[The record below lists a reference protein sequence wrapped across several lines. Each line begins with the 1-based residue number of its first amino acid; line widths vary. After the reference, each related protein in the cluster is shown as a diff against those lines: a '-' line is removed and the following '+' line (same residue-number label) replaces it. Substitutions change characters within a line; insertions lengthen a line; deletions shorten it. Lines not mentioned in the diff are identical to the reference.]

1 MDSNNG
7 TSPDNQTAGNVTGES
22 DELIYHAHPLT
33 GNPLFVSS
41 AVEKM
46 FGFTPEEW
54 LKDEK
59 LWERMIHPDDRLRIF
74 REFEEARTRIKDT
87 CFIYRILKRDGTI
100 RWIEDHITWEKDQ
113 DGNPVQITGR
123 MYDIIQRREK
133 EVRKEREHS
142 LLRAVNRLFT
152 ETLTSRTDE
161 EVAQSALAAAKELT
175 GSRSGFVARSD
186 DGRFLVIATSGEE
199 WKVAETPHLLRDVME
214 EWLKSLGIWERILTE
229 RTSLIIN
236 QFALHFHLEMP
247 QGHPPVI
254 SLLAVPLTREEEVY
268 GMIVLADKK
277 EGYDLWDQEAVESF
291 AAVLTE
297 TLMRKKIEH
306 ELTIKDKAIE
316 SSMDGIAIADSKG
329 VITYAN
335 PSFVTMWGYETAEE
349 VIGKAV
355 LDFWKNTQRA
365 QRAVEETIKKGM
377 YVGELRA
384 KRKDGSEFE
393 TRFSARAVEDE
404 NDNILCIM
412 GIFEDITL
420 RKQTELARRKLL
432 YGLRERIKELRCLY
446 TIGEMTREKDT
457 TIDELLERI
466 VRIMPKAFQHP
477 RVTAVRIVLEDLEYE
492 TPGFRETKWLLKKP
506 IVVDGKPKGS
516 VEVCYVKEKPLWDGS
531 PFLEEEDLV
540 VRSVANRVASF
551 LERMRAEARVRTYYA
566 QLEKEVEERTR
577 ELREAQEE
585 LVRKEKLAVM
595 GQLAGSVGHEL
606 RNPLSVIGNSA
617 YFLKMKLDPAD
628 KIIRKHLDI
637 IEENVL
643 KTNNIISGLLGF
655 SKTGVPLLVKTD
667 INKEIVTVLSGIEIP
682 GTITTETILNETLP
696 TVSVDVDQMQ
706 RAILNLILNAIQSM
720 PDGGTLKIQTAQEK
734 GGIRISIQDT
744 GKGISKENLD
754 KIFEPLFT
762 TKPKGIGLGLVIVK
776 NIIEGHGGSIHVKSE
791 VGKGTTFTISL
802 PVQ

>member
-1 MDSNNG
+1 MDLDNG
-7 TSPDNQTAGNVTGES
+7 TSPDSRTAEGVTEES
-22 DELIYHAHPLT
+22 DELIYHAHPVT
-33 GNPLFVSS
+33 GNPFFVSS
-41 AVEKM
+41 EVEKM
-46 FGFTPEEW
+46 FGFTSEEW

-74 REFEEARTRIKDT
+74 KEFEEARMRIKDT
-87 CFIYRILKRDGTI
+87 CFVYRILTRDGTV
-100 RWIEDHITWEKDQ
+100 RWVEDHITWEKDQ
-113 DGNPVQITGR
+113 DGNAVRIAGR
-123 MYDIIQRREK
+123 MYDIIQRRE
-133 EVRKEREHS
+133 EDVRKEREHA

-152 ETLTSRTDE
+152 ETLTCRTDE
-161 EVAQSALAAAKELT
+161 EVAQSALATAKELT
-175 GSRSGFVARSD
+175 GSRSGFVARPAD
-186 DGRFLVIATSGEE
+186 EKFLVIATSGEE
-199 WKVAETPHLLRDVME
+199 WKSAETPHLLRNVME
-214 EWLKSLGIWERILTE
+214 EGLKSLGIWERILTE
-229 RTSLIIN
+229 KISVIIN
-236 QFALHFHLEMP
+236 NFVLQFHLEMP
-247 QGHPPVI
+247 QGHPPVM

-268 GMIVLADKK
+268 GMIVLADK
-277 EGYDLWDQEAVESF
+277 EGGYDLWDQEAVESF

-316 SSMDGIAIADSKG
+316 SSMDGIAMADSKG
-329 VITYAN
+329 VLTYAN
-335 PSFVTMWGYETAEE
+335 PSFVTMWGYETVEE
-349 VIGKAV
+349 VTGKAI
-355 LDFWKNTQRA
+355 LDFWKNKQRA
-365 QRAVEETIKKGM
+365 QKAVEETIKKGK
-377 YVGELRA
+377 YLGELTA

-404 NDNILCIM
+404 NNNILCIM

-432 YGLRERIKELRCLY
+432 RGLRERIKELRCLY
-446 TIGEMTREKDT
+446 TIGEMTRKKDT

-466 VRIMPKAFQHP
+466 VRIMPKAFQYP
-477 RVTAVRIVLEDLEYE
+477 SATVVQIVLEDLKYE
-492 TPGFRETKWLLKKP
+492 TPDFRETEWLLKKP
-506 IVVDGKPKGS
+506 IVVDGKPEGW
-516 VEVCYVKEKPLWDGS
+516 VEVCYVKREPPIDGS

-540 VRSVANRVASF
+540 VRSVAYRVASF
-551 LERMRAEARVRTYYA
+551 VERMRAEERVRTYNI

-628 KIIRKHLDI
+628 KIIRKHLGI

-655 SKTGVPLLVKTD
+655 SKTGAPLLAKTD
-667 INKEIVTVLSGIEIP
+667 INKDIVMVLSGLEIP
-682 GTITTETILNETLP
+682 ETITAETILDETLP

-720 PDGGTLKIQTAQEK
+720 PEGGTLKIQTAQEK
-734 GGIRISIQDT
+734 GGIQISIQDT
-744 GKGISKENLD
+744 GRGIPKENLD
-754 KIFEPLFT
+754 RIFEPLFT
-762 TKPKGIGLGLVIVK
+762 TKQKGIGLGLVIVK
-776 NIIEGHGGSIHVKSE
+776 NIIEGHGGSIHVQSE
-791 VGKGTTFTISL
+791 VGKGTIFTISL
-802 PVQ
+802 PV

>member
-1 MDSNNG
+1 MDLDNE
-7 TSPDNQTAGNVTGES
+7 TSPDSRTAESITEES
-22 DELIYHAHPLT
+22 DELIYHAHPVT
-33 GNPLFVSS
+33 GDPLFVSS

-46 FGFTPEEW
+46 FGFTSEEW
-54 LKDEK
+54 LKDKK

-74 REFEEARTRIKDT
+74 KEFEEAKTKIKDT
-87 CFIYRILKRDGTI
+87 CFVYRILTRDGTF
-100 RWIEDHITWEKDQ
+100 RWVEDHITWEKDQ
-113 DGNPVQITGR
+113 DGNPVRIRGR
-123 MYDIIQRREK
+123 MYDIIQRREE
-133 EVRKEREHS
+133 EVGREREHA

-161 EVAQSALAAAKELT
+161 ELAQSALATAKELT
-175 GSRSGFVARSD
+175 GSKSGFVARSD
-186 DGRFLVIATSGEE
+186 DGRLLVIAASGEE
-199 WKVAETPHLLRDVME
+199 WKIPETPHPLRNVME
-214 EWLKSLGIWERILTE
+214 EGLKSLGIWERMLTE
-229 RTSLIIN
+229 KTSLIIN
-236 QFALHFHLEMP
+236 NFVLPFHLKMP
-247 QGHPPVI
+247 QGHPSMM
-254 SLLAVPLTREEEVY
+254 SLLAVPLIREEERY
-268 GMIVLADKK
+268 GMIVLADKE
-277 EGYDLWDQEAVESF
+277 EGYDLWDQKAVESF
-291 AAVLTE
+291 AAILAE

-316 SSMDGIAIADSKG
+316 SSMDGIAMGDSKG
-329 VITYAN
+329 VVTYAN

-349 VIGKAV
+349 VIGKPI
-355 LDFWKNTQRA
+355 LDFWKSRKKA
-365 QRAVEETIKKGM
+365 QKAVEETMEKRM

-393 TRFSARAVEDE
+393 TRVSARAAEDE
-404 NDNILCIM
+404 NNNILCIM

-432 YGLRERIKELRCLY
+432 RGLRERVKELRCLY

-466 VRIMPKAFQHP
+466 VRIMPKAFQYP
-477 RVTAVRIVLEDLEYE
+477 GVAVVQIVLGDLTYE
-492 TPGFRETKWLLKKP
+492 TPDFKETEWLKKKP
-506 IVVDGKPKGS
+506 IVVDGDPEGW
-516 VEVCYVKEKPLWDGS
+516 VEVCYVKKKPLIDGS

-551 LERMRAEARVRTYYA
+551 VERMRAEESVKTYST

-617 YFLKMKLDPAD
+617 YFLKMKLDPTD
-628 KIIRKHLDI
+628 KIIRKHLSI

-655 SKTGVPLLVKTD
+655 STTGAPLLTKTD
-667 INKEIVTVLSGIEIP
+667 INKNIVTVLSGLEIP
-682 GTITTETILNETLP
+682 ETITVVTILDETLP

-720 PDGGTLKIQTAQEK
+720 PDGGTLTIQTAQEK
-734 GGIRISIQDT
+734 GSIQISIQDT
-744 GKGISKENLD
+744 GRGIPKENLD

-762 TKPKGIGLGLVIVK
+762 TKSKGIGLGLVIVK
-776 NIIEGHGGSIHVKSE
+776 NIIEGHGGSIHVQSE
-791 VGKGTTFTISL
+791 VGKGTTFTILL
-802 PVQ
+802 PA